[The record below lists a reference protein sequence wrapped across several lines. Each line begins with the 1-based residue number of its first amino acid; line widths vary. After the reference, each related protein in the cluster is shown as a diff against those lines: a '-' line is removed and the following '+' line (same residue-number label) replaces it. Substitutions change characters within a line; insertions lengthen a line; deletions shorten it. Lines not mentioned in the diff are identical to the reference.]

1 MRSHR
6 KAKQQDSRSTI
17 SSRKCFSNDFHK
29 CRARNYAHLTRSRKH
44 ATQLHKEEMT
54 SRITTDKHDHKK
66 IRKMLGQYIKP
77 FDTANHPAE
86 LVHVVLGKINS
97 DQNVDVDEA
106 VSLGTLQWTFF
117 CKTMPADFHGGL
129 FAEVKVKMMLSDK
142 KGMQIEDIRVYDSEA
157 IYAWIIGLLSTGQI
171 MLKLSWNMN

>member
-1 MRSHR
+1 MIFISAEQGITLILHDLENMRPSFIKKKWHHGS
-6 KAKQQDSRSTI
+6 QLTNTI
-17 SSRKCFSNDFHK
+17 
-29 CRARNYAHLTRSRKH
+29 
-44 ATQLHKEEMT
+44 
-54 SRITTDKHDHKK
+54 
-66 IRKMLGQYIKP
+66 IRRLERCIKQYIKP

-106 VSLGTLQWTFF
+106 VSLGTLQWKFF

-142 KGMQIEDIRVYDSEA
+142 KGMQIEDIRYMTVKKYMLELSDCS
-157 IYAWIIGLLSTGQI
+157 LLD
-171 MLKLSWNMN
+171 K